1 MLHSQRG
8 MDISEIA
15 DHHSSGFTK
24 IYQKQL
30 PAHEVDSLKYPEDSR
45 KWLEECCA
53 IVSGIDD
60 HEGDTLI
67 IILKGR
73 MLAYGIGC
81 VQVLMNWLRGAF

>member
-1 MLHSQRG
+1 
-8 MDISEIA
+8 MDTSDMA

-24 IYQKQL
+24 IHPKQL
-30 PAHEVDSLKYPEDSR
+30 PAHDSLKYPGDSR

-67 IILKGR
+67 IILK
-73 MLAYGIGC
+73 A
-81 VQVLMNWLRGAF
+81 